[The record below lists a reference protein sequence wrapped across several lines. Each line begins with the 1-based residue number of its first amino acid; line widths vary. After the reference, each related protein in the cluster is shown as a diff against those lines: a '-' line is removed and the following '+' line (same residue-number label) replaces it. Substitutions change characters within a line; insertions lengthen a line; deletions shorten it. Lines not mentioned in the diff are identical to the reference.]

1 MNCDLK
7 IIKKKYG
14 ENMMKL
20 VRKLFPTLLEEE
32 GLVSRIMLNNF
43 YPYHDLY
50 ISIV

>member
-20 VRKLFPTLLEEE
+20 VRKLFSTLLKEE
-32 GLVSRIMLNNF
+32 SDKRIKKLRYMI
-43 YPYHDLY
+43 D
-50 ISIV
+50 